1 MPAAKNESEKTES
14 KKEDKKEPGPQRLFR
29 SETDKVIAGVAGG
42 LGEYFKI
49 DPTIIRILFILLTI
63 FGGSGLI
70 IYIVL
75 WLVMP
80 PKSSINGLG
89 AQSIKSNL
97 EDMKS
102 TTRTF
107 AQSINSKDNDKEN
120 SKFWWAIMI
129 IIIGFLFLLN
139 NYGILAPLDLQRL
152 WPLILILFGLAIILR
167 K

>member
-1 MPAAKNESEKTES
+1 MPAS
-14 KKEDKKEPGPQRLFR
+14 KKEPEPQRLFR

-80 PKSSINGLG
+80 PKSSVNGLG
-89 AQSIKSNL
+89 AQSIKSNI
-97 EDMKS
+97 EDIKS

-107 AQSINSKDNDKEN
+107 AHNISSPKDNKEN
-120 SKFWWAIMI
+120 SKFWWAILI
-129 IIIGFLFLLN
+129 IAIGFIFLLN